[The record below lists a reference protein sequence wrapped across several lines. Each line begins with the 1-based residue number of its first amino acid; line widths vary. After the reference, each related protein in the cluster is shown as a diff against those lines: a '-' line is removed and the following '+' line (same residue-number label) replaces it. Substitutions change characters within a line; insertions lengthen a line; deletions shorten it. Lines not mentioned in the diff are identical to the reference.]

1 MNQNQIFIS
10 FLKIFIVHQFLK
22 GSSLKVKVRSL
33 KICPNSKFFCQL
45 SAFFNVGRHTG
56 CDFLTGGCRIG
67 GLREAA
73 IEYTLETVPVGAVRA
88 FFDDQ
93 GLQFGTVRVRG
104 TSSSMIAPIVAA
116 VFSPA
121 QFHGKTDSED
131 DQDCLHF

>member
-1 MNQNQIFIS
+1 M
-10 FLKIFIVHQFLK
+10 
-22 GSSLKVKVRSL
+22 KVRSL

-73 IEYTLETVPVGAVRA
+73 VKYTFEAVSVGAVCA
-88 FFDDQ
+88 LSGDQ

>member
-1 MNQNQIFIS
+1 M
-10 FLKIFIVHQFLK
+10 
-22 GSSLKVKVRSL
+22 KVLSL

-88 FFDDQ
+88 FSDDQ

-121 QFHGKTDSED
+121 RFHGKTDSED